1 MILFGGS
8 QASLSSSSPEV
19 DKGEKLVAMLK
30 GKSVVMKIIKLDSQ
44 SSPCFNKDLR
54 QGQNDC
60 QTDWQVKGKVKISND
75 DNDRIR

>member
-8 QASLSSSSPEV
+8 QASLSSSSPEIN
-19 DKGEKLVAMLK
+19 KGEKLVATLK
-30 GKSVVMKIIKLDSQ
+30 SKSVMMKIIKLESQ
-44 SSPCFNKDLR
+44 ISPCFGKDLK

-60 QTDWQVKGKVKISND
+60 QAGWHVKGKVKISND